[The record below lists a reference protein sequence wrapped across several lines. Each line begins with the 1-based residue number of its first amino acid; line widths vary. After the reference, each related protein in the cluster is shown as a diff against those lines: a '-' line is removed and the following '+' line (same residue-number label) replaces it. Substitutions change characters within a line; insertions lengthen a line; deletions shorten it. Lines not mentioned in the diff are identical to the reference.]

1 MSETVHIAG
10 IGGVGMSALAQ
21 ALLDQGVAVTGS
33 DRLLDAGDETGTLA
47 CLRAQGARLYPQDG
61 SGVTPRT
68 ARLVVSSA
76 IEADNPEVVRAK
88 ERGLPVVH
96 RAAELARL
104 TEGRRLVAVTGT
116 CGKSTVTAM
125 LGCLLEGAGFD
136 PLVVNGAAVAG
147 WDAGGTRIGS
157 VRRPSFS
164 HVMTCEKRE
173 TALPDGETGALPH
186 LRRCERG
193 SAGGFSHLRRCES
206 DAAGALPHFRK
217 CGNDGWAVVEAD
229 ESDKSLMV
237 FKPEHA
243 VITNASA
250 DHFGLG
256 ETQDLFAAFRARVPG
271 VVIDGRDGPDGP
283 ENLRLEGWDGFFT
296 FEGVAYR
303 VPMPGAHNVWNA
315 WHAVRLARALGAPP
329 ERLAAAL
336 AAFGGVERRLQRVG
350 WCGGAAVVDDY
361 AHNPEKLA
369 AAWTALAAAFPA
381 GVCALWRPHGYAP
394 LRKMLDGLAEA
405 FARVCRPQ
413 DTLLLPPV
421 YDAGG
426 TADRSVGSDV
436 LASLLREKGVNVLTV
451 QTLEEA
457 EERMRERAVPG
468 GALATFGARDPG
480 LPRLARRLAL

>member
-21 ALLDQGVAVTGS
+21 ALLDSGTAVTGS
-33 DRLLDAGDETGTLA
+33 DRLLDSGDVTGTLA
-47 CLRAQGARLYPQDG
+47 CLRGQGVRLFPQDG
-61 SGVTPRT
+61 SGVTEGV

-76 IEADNPEVVRAK
+76 IESDNPEVVRAQAA
-88 ERGLPVVH
+88 GIPVVH

-104 TEGRRLVAVTGT
+104 AEGKRLIAVTGT

-147 WDAGGTRIGS
+147 WGAGGARVGS
-157 VRRPSFS
+157 VR
-164 HVMTCEKRE
+164 
-173 TALPDGETGALPH
+173 AG
-186 LRRCERG
+186 RG
-193 SAGGFSHLRRCES
+193 V
-206 DAAGALPHFRK
+206 
-217 CGNDGWAVVEAD
+217 WAVIEAD

-250 DHFGLG
+250 DHFGIG
-256 ETQDLFAAFRARVPG
+256 ETQALFGAFRERVPG
-271 VVIDGRDGPDGP
+271 VVIDGRDEPDGP
-283 ENLRLEGWDGFFT
+283 EGLRLEGWDGFFT
-296 FEGVAYR
+296 FEGVEYR

-315 WHAVRLARALGAPP
+315 WHAVRMARALGAPA
-329 ERLAAAL
+329 ERLVGAL

-350 WCGGAAVVDDY
+350 TCGGAAVVDDY

-369 AAWTALAAAFPA
+369 AAWVTLAAAFPA
-381 GVCALWRPHGYAP
+381 GVCAVWRPHGYAP
-394 LRKMLDGLAEA
+394 LRKTMDGLAEA

-426 TADRSVGSDV
+426 TADRSVGSGD
-436 LASLLREKGVNVLTV
+436 LAARLLEKGVNVVTV
-451 QTLEEA
+451 GTLEEA
-457 EERMRERAVPG
+457 EERMRGRAAAG
-468 GALATFGARDPG
+468 GALVTFGARDPG
-480 LPRLARRLAL
+480 LPRLARRLSGEAP